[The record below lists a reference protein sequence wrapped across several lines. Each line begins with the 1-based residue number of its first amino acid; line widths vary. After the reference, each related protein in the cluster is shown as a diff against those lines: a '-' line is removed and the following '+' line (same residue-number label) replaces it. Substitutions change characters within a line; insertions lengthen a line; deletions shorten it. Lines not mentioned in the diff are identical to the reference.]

1 MCFRHKRLVSVF
13 VYLTTQKTQNFR
25 QPVQTFALHKE
36 VEDRKER
43 YYLSFSYLSL
53 LVKLINGFASLFP
66 CDSLLPLPDGVHVTV
81 VHTLAGQLLL
91 ELEGA
96 RGRVLAGVSGPAVLA
111 ASVMSVTA
119 IAAITATAP
128 DIPPFSDTAELVSP
142 VRLLQ
147 WNMLRAAGH
156 VTCDNW
162 VNRTEIKLG
171 GSKML
176 KFAKAFTLPS
186 HYHKQN

>member
-66 CDSLLPLPDGVHVTV
+66 GHSLLPFPHCVHVTV
-81 VHTLAGQLLL
+81 VHTLAPQVFLQLQRPSLV
-91 ELEGA
+91 
-96 RGRVLAGVSGPAVLA
+96 RVTRPSVLTSPISPVTTITTVTTTA
-111 ASVMSVTA
+111 ATISA
-119 IAAITATAP
+119 
-128 DIPPFSDTAELVSP
+128 FSDAAELMAS
-142 VRLLQ
+142 
-147 WNMLRAAGH
+147 LRFL
-156 VTCDNW
+156 
-162 VNRTEIKLG
+162 E
-171 GSKML
+171 
-176 KFAKAFTLPS
+176 
-186 HYHKQN
+186 